1 MGIDVGAK
9 GIHDVNGV
17 SRFELPW
24 SSLEGVWQVVEGADW
39 AEINNVSGQLI
50 GDHLLNIGGDLI
62 DLSSTNLTESEFT
75 SNLLSESDAS
85 STMDTSGHSSLDEWA
100 DVLVLNGSLILSHS
114 ALFVSINLG
123 DILQIALTAL
133 IANWAIEWVVSQKEF
148 HDTASSDPGLL
159 GSGDD
164 FQIWSNLSGA
174 GCQWLWR
181 ALNLDEAHSAVSSHR
196 EALVIAKSGNFNSSL
211 SAGLINGVGG
221 IDRDWLAINVDIEL
235 LVHSIGRSEKSLIHL
250 HKAKLLGSLAQVLN
264 VSSFLNGR

>member
-85 STMDTSGHSSLDEWA
+85 SAMDTSGHSSLDKWA

-148 HDTASSDPGLL
+148 HDTAKIIFKVKMMQFS
-159 GSGDD
+159 
-164 FQIWSNLSGA
+164 
-174 GCQWLWR
+174 
-181 ALNLDEAHSAVSSHR
+181 
-196 EALVIAKSGNFNSSL
+196 
-211 SAGLINGVGG
+211 
-221 IDRDWLAINVDIEL
+221 
-235 LVHSIGRSEKSLIHL
+235 
-250 HKAKLLGSLAQVLN
+250 VLT
-264 VSSFLNGR
+264 L